1 MGAELASGTRGNTD
15 AEPHNDST
23 CVDALWLATL
33 HRIFARAAHE
43 VKGALNGVSVNL
55 EVVRSRAEKPDA
67 PASAVRQYAASAS
80 GQLEGVIDMSEAL
93 LALGRPVREPV
104 EIALMVRRFGA
115 LLGPAA
121 KADSRLLEIDDSL
134 EVVGLTP
141 ANGSVVRLSIGATLL
156 AAIEA
161 SAHVRCTAT
170 RAEASSTLRIESGD
184 SALLAADDVIVN
196 IAAAAGIKMQ
206 AEPSAI
212 SISFPR

>member
-1 MGAELASGTRGNTD
+1 MGAELASGTRGNMDT
-15 AEPHNDST
+15 EPHDDST

-33 HRIFARAAHE
+33 HRIFGRAAHE

-55 EVVRSRAEKPDA
+55 EVVRSRSEKPDA

-80 GQLEGVIDMSEAL
+80 GQLDGVIEMSEAL

-104 EIALMVRRFGA
+104 EIALMVRRFDA
-115 LLGPAA
+115 LLGPTA
-121 KADSRLLEIDDSL
+121 KADSRCLEIDGSL
-134 EVVGLTP
+134 ETIGLTS

-161 SAHVRCTAT
+161 STHVRCTAT
-170 RAEASSTLRIESGD
+170 RADASSTLRIESCD
-184 SALLAADDVIVN
+184 STPLAADDVIVN
-196 IAAAAGIKMQ
+196 IAAAAGIKML